1 MDGRGS
7 ILDMLLAFQYDKHDE
22 VSKEVPG
29 HRIGRLVAGTAG
41 IGVGSCV
48 GRLLGFSYLFAD
60 VQAT

>member
-1 MDGRGS
+1 MFQKKFLGIGS
-7 ILDMLLAFQYDKHDE
+7 AAWLLGG
-22 VSKEVPG
+22 S
-29 HRIGRLVAGTAG
+29 LVAGTAG